1 MRNGGEATPVVARA
15 LQLLQALGVDEATE
29 TATRLSADFDGSP
42 KSAEACRKQWGSE
55 VATLLVA
62 LHRMAGLGHRVSA
75 DGAEDTPGQI
85 ETLRRMLLALA
96 DDIRVVVIQLALH
109 IATLE
114 SVASQMK
121 AQDAAAIERGRRLGQ
136 ETLKVQAP
144 LANRLGIWQLKWA
157 MEDLAFRMTEP
168 QAYRAIAQRL
178 DETRQ
183 AREAFVSTTIAR
195 LRDFLSQAGIAGEV
209 AGRPKHLYSI
219 HRKMQAKGLD
229 FDGLMDIRAF
239 RILVDTEAQCY
250 AVLGFLHDHWQPLDS
265 EFDDYITRPKA
276 NGYQSLHT
284 VLLDA
289 QGRPFEVQIRT
300 HEMHQ
305 RAELGVAAH
314 WKYKESGASHAFEGN
329 YADRISWIRQM
340 LDWGQA
346 SGGQVRLADD
356 RVYALTPKA
365 RIIELP
371 KGATP
376 LDFAYHLHTEIGH
389 RCRGAKVNGQIVALT
404 TELQTG
410 QTVEL
415 MTVKQG
421 GPSRDWMSPESGFLK
436 SSRARQKVR
445 TWFHALD
452 LAEGRIDERS
462 AEKTAD
468 RTAESG
474 SAEAERLKRAEISA
488 EEVILSKIAKPKTA
502 AKGQVLVVGV
512 DRMLTALA
520 RCCKPAPPD
529 AIRGFVTRGR
539 GVSVH
544 RAECTT
550 FLRMSADAPE
560 RVIETEWGQPSGASD
575 GRYLMDAV
583 LIARPRQDLIRDI
596 AEVLARERIPLA
608 KIDSF
613 PKSDQITM
621 VLSLQVMDGE
631 QLKRALAMLRDVAG
645 VVSAVRG

>member
-75 DGAEDTPGQI
+75 DGAEDAPGQI

-157 MEDLAFRMTEP
+157 MEDLAFRMTKP

-183 AREAFVSTTIAR
+183 EREAFVSTTIAR
-195 LRDFLSQAGIAGEV
+195 LRDFLSQAGIVGEV

-305 RAELGVAAH
+305 RA
-314 WKYKESGASHAFEGN
+314 
-329 YADRISWIRQM
+329 
-340 LDWGQA
+340 
-346 SGGQVRLADD
+346 
-356 RVYALTPKA
+356 
-365 RIIELP
+365 
-371 KGATP
+371 
-376 LDFAYHLHTEIGH
+376 
-389 RCRGAKVNGQIVALT
+389 
-404 TELQTG
+404 
-410 QTVEL
+410 
-415 MTVKQG
+415 
-421 GPSRDWMSPESGFLK
+421 
-436 SSRARQKVR
+436 
-445 TWFHALD
+445 
-452 LAEGRIDERS
+452 
-462 AEKTAD
+462 
-468 RTAESG
+468 
-474 SAEAERLKRAEISA
+474 
-488 EEVILSKIAKPKTA
+488 
-502 AKGQVLVVGV
+502 
-512 DRMLTALA
+512 
-520 RCCKPAPPD
+520 
-529 AIRGFVTRGR
+529 
-539 GVSVH
+539 
-544 RAECTT
+544 
-550 FLRMSADAPE
+550 
-560 RVIETEWGQPSGASD
+560 
-575 GRYLMDAV
+575 
-583 LIARPRQDLIRDI
+583 
-596 AEVLARERIPLA
+596 
-608 KIDSF
+608 
-613 PKSDQITM
+613 
-621 VLSLQVMDGE
+621 
-631 QLKRALAMLRDVAG
+631 
-645 VVSAVRG
+645 